1 MKKLTFL
8 LLLASATTAVA
19 QKNEIILSPGIIRYY
34 NQGHSMD
41 AQNKFEPDP
50 ENGYGQKI
58 ALFYLR
64 NIKWLQV
71 GGGAELGRLNTM
83 QEDGYTQSIAA
94 PYIAGNVL
102 VNYRHLV
109 NRWAF
114 YGGGCIGYMRSN
126 AWIDA
131 GGWLGKV
138 KYPLSGF
145 YKGGQI
151 GAAYQPQPSLAVY
164 ADITARFAKLEHPD
178 DPNSIIVP
186 HYNRLNMYN
195 FSVGVRYVF

>member
-8 LLLASATTAVA
+8 LLLASATTAAA
-19 QKNEIILSPGIIRYY
+19 QKNEIALSPGIIRYH
-34 NQGHSMD
+34 NQGHSTD

-50 ENGYGQKI
+50 QNGYGQKI
-58 ALFYLR
+58 ALLYLR

-83 QEDGYTQSIAA
+83 QEDGYIQSIAA

-109 NRWAF
+109 NRWAY

-151 GAAYQPQPSLAVY
+151 GAAYQLQSRLAVS

-195 FSVGVRYVF
+195 FSVGVHYKF